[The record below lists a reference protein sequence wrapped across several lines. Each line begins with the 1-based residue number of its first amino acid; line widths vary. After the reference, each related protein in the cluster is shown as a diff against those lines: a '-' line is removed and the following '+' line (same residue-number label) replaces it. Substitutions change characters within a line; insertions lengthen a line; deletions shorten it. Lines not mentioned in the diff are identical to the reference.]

1 MNEITPSWQ
10 RNFLNN
16 YGTPSLKLVSGKG
29 VWVKD
34 SNNNKYLDF
43 LGGIAVSALGHSH
56 KNIVK
61 AIKKQ
66 AKTILHTSNLYQNQP
81 SLELAEKLRS
91 LTKREA
97 KLFFCNSGA
106 EANEAALKL
115 TRLANKNTTISLNNS
130 FHGRTMGALSITG
143 QKSKQI
149 GFEPLLENINFVE
162 PNDLNDLAEKSKPG
176 IGSIFFEPIQGE
188 GGVVDLNYSFL
199 QELRNTAEN
208 HKAFLVADE
217 VQTGIGR
224 CGYWFL
230 SEAMNIEP
238 DVIVL
243 AKGLAGG
250 LPIGAIMVFGELQN
264 TFNPGN
270 HGSTFGGN
278 PLSCAAALAVLQT
291 IEEQNLLENVRLR
304 GEQLVRNLQIHPQ
317 VEKIS
322 GAGLLRGIH
331 LSEPK
336 AKNVVEKSQNN
347 GLLVNAV
354 NDFII
359 RLAPPLIVNEYEIDL
374 ACQKL
379 VTAIEQA

>member
-1 MNEITPSWQ
+1 MNERTPSWQ

>member
-1 MNEITPSWQ
+1 M
-10 RNFLNN
+10 NN

-130 FHGRTMGALSITG
+130 FHGRTMGALSLTG

>member
-1 MNEITPSWQ
+1 MDEVALSWQ
-10 RNFLNN
+10 KNFLNN
-16 YGTPSLKLVSGKG
+16 YGTPNIKLLSGKG

-34 SNNNKYLDF
+34 SNNKKYLDF

-56 KNIVK
+56 KNILK

-66 AKTILHTSNLYQNQP
+66 SKQILHTSNLYENQP
-81 SLELAEKLRS
+81 SLDLAEKLRS

-97 KLFFCNSGA
+97 KIFFCNSGA
-106 EANEAALKL
+106 EANEAAMKL
-115 TRLANKNTTISLNNS
+115 TRLASKKSTISLHNS
-130 FHGRTMGALSITG
+130 FHGRTMGSLSLTG
-143 QKSKQI
+143 QKAKQK
-149 GFEPLLENINFVE
+149 GFEPLLDNINFVE
-162 PNDLNDLAEKSKPG
+162 PNNLDDLIDKSKSG

-188 GGVVDLNYSFL
+188 GGVVDLSSQFL
-199 QELRNTAEN
+199 EEMKNTAN
-208 HKAFLVADE
+208 IHDAYLVADE

-230 SEAMNIEP
+230 SEGLNLEP

-264 TFNPGN
+264 FFNPGS

-278 PLSCAAALAVLQT
+278 PLSCASALAVLKT
-291 IEEQNLLENVRLR
+291 IKDENLLENTRLR
-304 GEQLVRNLQIHPQ
+304 GEQLVRNLLSHPQ
-317 VEKIS
+317 IKTIS
-322 GAGLLRGIH
+322 GAGLLRGVH
-331 LSEPK
+331 LHDAK
-336 AKNVVEKSQNN
+336 AKRVVEISQAS

-354 NDFII
+354 SDSII
-359 RLAPPLIVNEYEIDL
+359 RLAPPLIVSRYEIDL

-379 VTAIEQA
+379 ASAIEQA

>member
-130 FHGRTMGALSITG
+130 FHGRTMGALSLTG

-199 QELRNTAEN
+199 QELNNTAKN

>member
-1 MNEITPSWQ
+1 MNEITLSWQ

-34 SNNNKYLDF
+34 SNSNRYLDF
-43 LGGIAVSALGHSH
+43 LGGIAVSSLGHSH
-56 KNIVK
+56 KNVVK

-81 SLELAEKLRS
+81 SLDLAEKLRS

-97 KLFFCNSGA
+97 KIFFCNSGA

-130 FHGRTMGALSITG
+130 FHGRTMGALSLTG

-162 PNDLNDLAEKSKPG
+162 PNDLNDLAEKSKSG

-199 QELRNTAEN
+199 QELENTAKN

-264 TFNPGN
+264 TFNPGT

-278 PLSCAAALAVLQT
+278 PLSCAVALAVLQT

>member
-1 MNEITPSWQ
+1 MNERTPSWQ

-130 FHGRTMGALSITG
+130 FHGRTMGALSLTG

>member
-1 MNEITPSWQ
+1 MNERTPSWQ

-336 AKNVVEKSQNN
+336 AKNVIEKSQNN